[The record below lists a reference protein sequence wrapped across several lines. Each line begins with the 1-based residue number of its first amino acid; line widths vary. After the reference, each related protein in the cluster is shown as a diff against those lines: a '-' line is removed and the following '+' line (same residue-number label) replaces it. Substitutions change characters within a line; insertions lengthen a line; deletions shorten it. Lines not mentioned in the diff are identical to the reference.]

1 LLDAQEVAGSNPAAL
16 TIHDAGCMIHDARY
30 EIDDK
35 NVLIPCI
42 LHRASFYT
50 DMSELRVTF
59 PKGEAKHF
67 PKGISVGE
75 IFKSLGIGDGVIGA
89 KVNGRLVDFW
99 FNLERDSTVEPVEI
113 DTPNGLDLI
122 RHTAAHVMA
131 EAVQDLFPEAKVTIG
146 PVIENGFY
154 YDFDYKRGFT
164 PEDLEKIELRM
175 KEIVEEKRP
184 LIRKAVSRE
193 EALRIFSEDG
203 EEYKIEIINEL
214 PPDEKISIYEQG
226 NWYDLCRGPHAPS
239 TGYVKIFK
247 LLSVAGAYWRG
258 DERNQM
264 LQRIYGTAFAKQSDL
279 RDYLTRIEEA
289 KKRDH
294 RKLGKELDLFS
305 IQDDIGPGLVLWH
318 PNGSRIRRVIEDFW
332 RAEHERF
339 GYEILFTP
347 HVARLDLWE
356 KSGHLEFYKE
366 FMYSPMEV
374 ENSEYQ
380 IKPMTCPFHI
390 MIYKSRVRSYRDLPL
405 RWAEIGTVYRYERS
419 GVLHGLLRVRGF
431 SQDDAHIF
439 CTPEQIEDEV
449 LGVLDL
455 IMSFLKTFGFD
466 DFKIFLSTRPDKFVG
481 SEHNWDRAI
490 VALKNALERKGLE
503 YELDE
508 GGGAFYG
515 PKIDIKI
522 KDVIDRS
529 WQCSTVQVDFNLPE
543 RFNMNFIG
551 VDNTRHSPIMIH
563 RAILGSF
570 ERFFGILVEHYG
582 GAFPLWL
589 SPIQVRLAT
598 VGEEQISYAGGIY
611 DTLRE
616 RGIRVDRDFRSEK
629 LGMKVREAQLMKI
642 PYLLVIGK
650 NEAESRTV
658 APRKRGGENLSS
670 MGLESF
676 LQLIGKENDPYSWRE
691 VEQK

>member
-1 LLDAQEVAGSNPAAL
+1 MKMN
-16 TIHDAGCMIHDARY
+16 
-30 EIDDK
+30 
-35 NVLIPCI
+35 
-42 LHRASFYT
+42 
-50 DMSELRVTF
+50 ELRVTL
-59 PKGEAKHF
+59 PDGEAKDF
-67 PKGISVGE
+67 PAGTTVRE
-75 IFKSLGIGDGVIGA
+75 IFESLGIQNSVIGA
-89 KVNGRLVDFW
+89 RVNGKLVDFW
-99 FNLERDSTVEPVEI
+99 FNLERDSKVEPVKI
-113 DTPNGLDLI
+113 DSPSGLELI

-164 PEDLEKIELRM
+164 PEDLERIELRM
-175 KEIVEEKRP
+175 KEIVEQKKPLMKRT
-184 LIRKAVSRE
+184 VSRD
-193 EALRIFSEDG
+193 EALGIFSEDG
-203 EEYKIEIINEL
+203 EDYKIEIINEL
-214 PPDEKISIYEQG
+214 PPGEKISIYQQG
-226 NWYDLCRGPHAPS
+226 KWYDLCRGPHAPS
-239 TGYVKIFK
+239 TEHVKAFK

-264 LQRIYGTAFAKQSDL
+264 LQRIYGTAFAKDSEL
-279 RDYLTRIEEA
+279 KDYLDRLEEA

-294 RKLGKELDLFS
+294 RKLGRELDLFS

-318 PNGSRIRRVIEDFW
+318 PNGSRVRRVIEDFW
-332 RAEHERF
+332 RTEHERF

-347 HVARLDLWE
+347 HLARLGLWE
-356 KSGHLEFYKE
+356 ESGHLEFYKE

-390 MIYKSRVRSYRDLPL
+390 MIYKSGVRSYRDLPL

-439 CTPEQIEDEV
+439 CTPAQIEEEV
-449 LGVLDL
+449 LGVLNL
-455 IMSFLKTFGFD
+455 IISLLRTFGFD
-466 DFKIFLSTRPDKFVG
+466 DFKVFLSTRPEKFVG
-481 SEHNWDRAI
+481 SEQNWDKAI
-490 VALKNALERKGLE
+490 AALKNALERIGLE
-503 YELDE
+503 YDLDE

-515 PKIDIKI
+515 PKIDVKI
-522 KDVIDRS
+522 KDVIDRY

-598 VGEEQISYAGGIY
+598 VGEEQIPYADGIY
-611 DTLRE
+611 DTLRGH
-616 RGIRVDRDFRSEK
+616 GIRVDRDFRNEK
-629 LGMKVREAQLMKI
+629 LGLKVREAQLMKI

-650 NEAESRTV
+650 NEFESRMV
-658 APRKRGGENLSS
+658 APRKRGGKTLPS
-670 MGLESF
+670 MALESF
-676 LQLIGKENDPYSWRE
+676 LELIAKENDPHGWRE

>member
-1 LLDAQEVAGSNPAAL
+1 
-16 TIHDAGCMIHDARY
+16 M
-30 EIDDK
+30 
-35 NVLIPCI
+35 
-42 LHRASFYT
+42 
-50 DMSELRVTF
+50 DMSELIITL
-59 PKGEAKHF
+59 PGGETKNF
-67 PKGISVGE
+67 PKGITVLK
-75 IFKSLGIGDGVIGA
+75 IFKSLGIGDSVIGA
-89 KVNGRLVDFW
+89 EVNGKLVDFW
-99 FNLERDSTVEPVEI
+99 FNLERDSTVEPVKI
-113 DTPNGLDLI
+113 DSPNGLDLI

-131 EAVQDLFPEAKVTIG
+131 EAVQGLFPEAKVTIG

-154 YDFDYKRGFT
+154 YDFDYERGFT

-175 KEIVEEKRP
+175 KEIVEEKKP
-184 LIRKAVSRE
+184 LIRKTVSRE
-193 EALRIFSEDG
+193 EALRIFREDG
-203 EEYKIEIINEL
+203 EDYKIEIINEL

-239 TGYVKIFK
+239 TEYVKVFK

-264 LQRIYGTAFAKQSDL
+264 LQRIYGTAFAKESDL
-279 RDYLTRIEEA
+279 KDYLDRIEEA

-318 PNGSRIRRVIEDFW
+318 PNGARIRRVIEDFW

-390 MIYKSRVRSYRDLPL
+390 MIYKSGVRSYRDLPL

-449 LGVLDL
+449 LGVLNL

-466 DFKIFLSTRPDKFVG
+466 DFKVFLSTRPDKFVG

-503 YELDE
+503 YDLDE

-582 GAFPLWL
+582 GAFPFWL

-598 VGEEQISYAGGIY
+598 VGEGQISYAGGIY

-616 RGIRVDRDFRSEK
+616 RGIRVDRDFRNEK

-650 NEAESRTV
+650 NEVESRTV

-670 MGLESF
+670 MGLERF
-676 LQLIGKENDPYSWRE
+676 LELIAKENDPNSWRE

>member
-1 LLDAQEVAGSNPAAL
+1 MCVEECFLLVS
-16 TIHDAGCMIHDARY
+16 
-30 EIDDK
+30 
-35 NVLIPCI
+35 CI
-42 LHRASFYT
+42 VHHASFFMK
-50 DMSELRVTF
+50 MSELTITL
-59 PKGEAKHF
+59 PDGETKHF
-67 PKGISVGE
+67 PTGTTVGE
-75 IFKSLGIGDGVIGA
+75 IFKSLGIGDSVIGA
-89 KVNGRLVDFW
+89 KVDGKLVDFW
-99 FNLERDSTVEPVEI
+99 FNLESDSTLEPVKV
-113 DTPNGLDLI
+113 DSPNGLDLI

-131 EAVQDLFPEAKVTIG
+131 EAVQDLFPDAKVTIG

-154 YDFDYKRGFT
+154 YDFDYDRGFT
-164 PEDLEKIELRM
+164 PEDLEKIEMRM
-175 KEIVEEKRP
+175 KEIVEEKKP
-184 LIRKAVSRE
+184 LIRKTVSRK
-193 EALRIFSEDG
+193 EASRIFSEDG

-214 PPDEKISIYEQG
+214 PPDEKITIYDQG

-239 TGYVKIFK
+239 TEYVGVFK

-264 LQRIYGTAFAKQSDL
+264 LQRIYGTAFAKESDL
-279 RDYLTRIEEA
+279 KDYLDRIEEA

-332 RAEHERF
+332 RAEHERS

-356 KSGHLEFYKE
+356 KSGHLEFYQE

-374 ENSEYQ
+374 ENSEYE

-390 MIYKSRVRSYRDLPL
+390 MIYKSGVRSYRDLPL

-449 LGVLDL
+449 LGVLNL
-455 IMSFLKTFGFD
+455 IMSFLRTFGFD

-490 VALKNALERKGLE
+490 EALKNALERKGLE

-515 PKIDIKI
+515 PKIDVKI

-589 SPIQVRLAT
+589 SPIQIRLAT
-598 VGEEQISYAGGIY
+598 VGEEQISYAEGIY

-616 RGIRVDRDFRSEK
+616 RGIRVDKDIRNEK

-650 NEAESRTV
+650 NEVESRTV
-658 APRKRGGENLSS
+658 SPRKRGGENLSS
-670 MGLESF
+670 MALERF
-676 LQLIGKENDPYSWRE
+676 LELVAKENDPHSWRE